1 MRLQWIVVDIVHFLL
16 QELWRKRLFGI
27 IVIIPYFVPL
37 LLGARHGF
45 GQKSQD
51 FLVAL
56 CLVLSDDLLGH
67 VFLEIAQYV
76 SQRMVG

>member
-1 MRLQWIVVDIVHFLL
+1 MWLQWIVVNIVHFLL
-16 QELWRKRLFGI
+16 QELGREHLFGI
-27 IVIIPYFVPL
+27 VVVIPHLVL
-37 LLGARHGF
+37 LLLRSRHGF

-56 CLVLSDDLLGH
+56 CLVLADDLLGC
-67 VFLEIAQYV
+67 VLLEIAQYV